1 MAEKLKISYFEKKSR
16 ICPVCD
22 RENFHEVILSG
33 RGRLNAGKLTDELR
47 RLYVPTD
54 KYGAINPLVYPIAVC
69 PDCLFAT
76 FTEDFI
82 IKDQRMIERAKAM
95 TNQRVQM
102 VLKMFGPLDF
112 NMHRDNRLGAASY
125 ILAVSSYSFVSKDKS
140 PTLQKAVSSL
150 RASWLMED
158 LFNGAET
165 DEEKKKYAYIQELM
179 YRKAYVFYKE
189 MLDKSQTGAEP
200 LNPAKLGP
208 DVNKN
213 WGYEGFLYIN
223 GILQMKLGFFEKDV
237 AKRGHTYAE
246 AKRILSKLFGSGK
259 KSKSKPSEILDLARD
274 AYDQLGEYVKEIEE
288 ELGIKI
294 G

>member
-1 MAEKLKISYFEKKSR
+1 MSDNPKKSYFEKKSR
-16 ICPVCD
+16 ECPVCE
-22 RENFHEVILSG
+22 RENYHEVILSG
-33 RGRLNAGKLTDELR
+33 RGRLNAGVLTDELR
-47 RLYVPTD
+47 RLYVPTE
-54 KYGAINPLVYPIAVC
+54 KYGSINPLVYPIVVC

-76 FTEDFI
+76 FAEDFV
-82 IKDQRMIERAKAM
+82 IKDKRLVEQAKSM

-112 NMHRDNRLGAASY
+112 NQERNEKLGAASY
-125 ILAVSSYSFVSKDKS
+125 ILAVSSYSFVHKDKS

-150 RASWLMED
+150 RAAWLLED
-158 LFNGAET
+158 LFNSAET
-165 DEEKKKYAYIQELM
+165 DQEKKKYSHIQELM
-179 YRKAYVFYKE
+179 YRKAHVFYKE

-213 WGYEGFLYIN
+213 WGYDGFLYMN
-223 GILQMKLGFFEKDV
+223 GILQMKLGFFEKDME
-237 AKRGHTYAE
+237 KRGHTYAE

-274 AYDQLGEYVKEIEE
+274 AYDQLGEYVKEIEG